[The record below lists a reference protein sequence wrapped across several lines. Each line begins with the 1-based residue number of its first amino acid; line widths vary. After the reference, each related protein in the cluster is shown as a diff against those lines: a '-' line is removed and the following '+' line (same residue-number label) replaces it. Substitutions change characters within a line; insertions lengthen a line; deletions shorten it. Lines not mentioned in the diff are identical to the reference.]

1 MSFDNSEPDRAD
13 GDSSIFAHPQG
24 GPPRLDPN
32 DVLAK
37 LGDELADVALPMFAL
52 EPPSQ
57 GYPSPSPLGYAC
69 PFFIQNP
76 SAHWRCLRND
86 LQGMLSVK
94 RHLWASHRRPYDCPI
109 CGSLFNTVADRDSHI
124 WADTCDAPPQ
134 GSERVPVSVSADQ
147 LAKLARLDDDGLSV
161 DQQWL
166 AVWEIVFPGL
176 ATPAAGPMLPG
187 DHGSVKDVNSLRTFW
202 STRGQDITNDFVRS
216 KVAIANG
223 RGSAWEERDTAMLR
237 AVALDRMID
246 SLVTT
251 PD

>member
-1 MSFDNSEPDRAD
+1 MSFDNSEPDRVD

-37 LGDELADVALPMFAL
+37 LGDELADVALPIFAL
-52 EPPSQ
+52 EAPSR
-57 GYPSPSPLGYAC
+57 GCPSPSPLGYAC

-76 SAHWRCLRND
+76 SAHSRCLRSD

-94 RHLWASHRRPYDCPI
+94 RHLWASHRRPYSCPI
-109 CGSLFNTVADRDSHI
+109 CGSLFNTVAGRDSHI
-124 WADTCDAPPQ
+124 WADTCDALPE
-134 GSERVPVSVSADQ
+134 GSERVPASVSADQ
-147 LAKLARLDDDGLSV
+147 LAKLAWLDDAGLLI

-176 ATPAAGPMLPG
+176 ATPAAGPMLPS
-187 DHGSVKDVNSLRTFW
+187 DHGSVKDVSSLRTFW
-202 STRGQDITNDFVRS
+202 GTRGQGITNDFVGS
-216 KVAIANG
+216 KAALANG
-223 RGSAWEERDTAMLR
+223 RGSAWEERDTTMLR

-246 SLVTT
+246 RLITH
-251 PD
+251 P